1 MMMKLNEIKKQ
12 LPKLE
17 LMVQA
22 VIKKQ
27 SFCPHCGSHDLSEI
41 ERKYLLVK
49 IQKCSDCSLY
59 FTDPIYESF
68 LANNLYDSLYEAEGS
83 TTQRPNDRELEQ
95 LKENNFQSSDKFFGT
110 RLQAI
115 KSICEGE
122 KLLELGSS
130 WGYFIYQAQQY
141 GFNAIGIE
149 ISEPRRLF
157 GIDKLGVNLVESPAQ
172 LQNKL
177 FDLVYTS
184 HVLEHFTDL
193 SKIFAEINQVLRLKG
208 KLIIEVPNFDFEAFG
223 SQCLST
229 IGAIHPLGF
238 SSEFFSINLPK
249 YGFRVI
255 SFYDSWESFP
265 NTGVT
270 KSSEGVVI
278 LLAEKIAEY
287 S

>member
-1 MMMKLNEIKKQ
+1 MKLNEIKKQ

-22 VIKKQ
+22 AINKQ
-27 SFCPHCGSHDLSEI
+27 SFCPHCGSHNLSEI
-41 ERKYLLVK
+41 QRKYLLVK
-49 IQKCSDCSLY
+49 ITKCSDCNLY

-68 LANNLYDSLYEAEGS
+68 LADNLYNSLYEAEGS
-83 TTQRPNDRELEQ
+83 TTHCPNDRELEK
-95 LKENNFQSSDKFFGT
+95 LKENKFYSSDKFFGT

-122 KLLELGSS
+122 NLLELGSS
-130 WGYFIYQAQQY
+130 WGYFLYQAQQY
-141 GFNAIGIE
+141 GFKATGIE

-157 GIDKLGVNLVESPAQ
+157 GIDKLGVNIVKSPAQ
-172 LQNKL
+172 LQDLL

-184 HVLEHFTDL
+184 HVLEHFVDL
-193 SKIFAEINQVLRLKG
+193 STIFVQINHLLKLTG

-238 SSEFFSINLPK
+238 SSEFFSKNLPK

-265 NTGVT
+265 NIKVT

-278 LLAEKIAEY
+278 LFAEKIAEC